1 MMNTSIQSSAAG
13 QAQGVRSAMSLPAI
27 LLRLE
32 GAALLVAAVLLYREH
47 DASWLLFAVL
57 LFAPDLSML
66 GYVAGTRVGAII
78 YNAAHATALPVAL
91 GVAGFLA
98 SSDLAVSIGLIW
110 LAHIGLDR
118 AIGYG
123 LKYPDAFKATHLGR
137 V

>member
-1 MMNTSIQSSAAG
+1 MNTTLLTSAGGKA
-13 QAQGVRSAMSLPAI
+13 SATFAPMSLPAL

-32 GAALLVAAVLLYREH
+32 GAVLLVAAVLLYREH
-47 DASWLLFAVL
+47 DASWLLFALL

-66 GYVAGTRVGAII
+66 GYLTGPRIGAIA
-78 YNAAHATALPVAL
+78 YNIAHTTVLPIGL
-91 GVAGFLA
+91 GVAGILGG
-98 SSDLAVSIGLIW
+98 SDLAVSLGLVW

-123 LKYPDAFKATHLGR
+123 LKYPDAFKATHLAR

>member
-1 MMNTSIQSSAAG
+1 MNTTLLTPASDKASATFAP
-13 QAQGVRSAMSLPAI
+13 MSLPAL

-32 GAALLVAAVLLYREH
+32 GAVLLVAAVLLYREH
-47 DASWLLFAVL
+47 DASWLLFALL

-66 GYVAGTRVGAII
+66 GYLTGPRIGAIV
-78 YNAAHATALPVAL
+78 YNIAHTTVLPIGL
-91 GVAGFLA
+91 GVAGILGG
-98 SSDLAVSIGLIW
+98 SDLAVSLGLVW

-123 LKYPDAFKATHLGR
+123 LKYPDAFKATHLAR

>member
-1 MMNTSIQSSAAG
+1 MHASTIDRPSE
-13 QAQGVRSAMSLPAI
+13 AQTTMSLPAL

-32 GAALLVAAVLLYREH
+32 GAALLVGAVLLYREH

-66 GYVAGTRVGAII
+66 GYLAGTRIGAIA
-78 YNAAHATALPVAL
+78 YNVAHTTALPIVI
-91 GVAGFLA
+91 GVTGLLAG
-98 SSDLAVSIGLIW
+98 SDLAISLGLIW

-123 LKYPDAFKATHLGR
+123 LKYPEGFKATHLAR

>member
-1 MMNTSIQSSAAG
+1 MNTTLLTSASGKA
-13 QAQGVRSAMSLPAI
+13 SATFAPMSLPAL

-32 GAALLVAAVLLYREH
+32 GAVLLVAAVLLYREP
-47 DASWLLFAVL
+47 DASWLLFALL

-66 GYVAGTRVGAII
+66 GYLTGPRIGAIV
-78 YNAAHATALPVAL
+78 YNIAHTTVLPSGL
-91 GVAGFLA
+91 GVAGILGG
-98 SSDLAVSIGLIW
+98 SDLAVSLGLVS

-123 LKYPDAFKATHLGR
+123 LKYPDAFKATHLAR

>member
-1 MMNTSIQSSAAG
+1 MNTSLQAPVTSRTEGAAST
-13 QAQGVRSAMSLPAI
+13 RTLPAI

-57 LFAPDLSML
+57 LLAPDLSML
-66 GYVAGTRVGAII
+66 GYLAGTRIGAIV
-78 YNAAHATALPVAL
+78 YNIAHTTVLPIAL
-91 GVAGFLA
+91 GVSGLLAGG
-98 SSDLAVSIGLIW
+98 DLAVAIALVW

-118 AIGYG
+118 MIGYG
-123 LKYPDAFKATHLGR
+123 LKYPDAFKATHLAR